1 MTRSLLLLAA
11 LLLCV
16 ACAKPRAQVVLMPD
30 AEGRVGAVE
39 VRNAQG
45 GQTLDQAHQSVQV
58 VDAGHAPGRPEILPE
73 ERIQATY
80 GPAIA
85 AQPKAPVHFLLQF
98 QTDSV
103 TLVEASRPL
112 LAKVMEAIRER
123 DSQDVSVVGHTD
135 TAGSEERNNLLAR
148 RRAEAVAK
156 LLTDTGAD
164 PRILE
169 IASHGKTM
177 PLVPTGD
184 NVSEPRNRRVEVT
197 VR

>member
-1 MTRSLLLLAA
+1 MIRSLLLMAA
-11 LLLCV
+11 LLLCA
-16 ACAKPRAQVVLMPD
+16 ACAKPRTQVVLMPD
-30 AEGRVGAVE
+30 AEGRVGTVE

-45 GQTLDQAHQSVQV
+45 GQTLDQARQGVQV
-58 VDAGHAPGRPEILPE
+58 LDADHAPGRPEILPD

-80 GPAIA
+80 GSAIA
-85 AQPKAPVHFLLQF
+85 AQPKAPVHFILQF
-98 QTDSV
+98 ETDSV
-103 TLVEASRPL
+103 ALVEASRPL
-112 LAKVMEAIRER
+112 LAKVMAAIRER
-123 DSQDVSVVGHTD
+123 GSQDVSVVGHTD

-156 LLTDTGAD
+156 LLTDAGTD
-164 PRILE
+164 PSILE

-184 NVSEPRNRRVEVT
+184 NVPEPRNRRVEVT